1 MMRLVLHLGAYM
13 KKTIDTK
20 YILRLKQG
28 DTSVFEVVFNH
39 YKDQLFLFAMTLVKN
54 VPDAEEVVQE
64 TFINVIKMI
73 HSLNDE
79 SRFHSW
85 IFRICYNQSMLL
97 HRKNR
102 KYSSPKEEYNIEEQI
117 ESDEKPKDLFEKNE
131 VIRVISGE
139 ISDLP
144 DTLSQTAQLYYLNS
158 LTISEISN
166 ILDVPKGTIKNRL
179 FRSRKLIKQRLDE
192 KGYAPD
198 KIFGVAFTPLM
209 FEAYQSIM
217 AETSTSMTLSAN
229 SIVSQNT
236 IAATGSGIGM
246 KIALVVGLASGGGLL
261 AKGIIDAQE
270 TIQIEEIAYYNEPIG
285 ETVEVVVKTN
295 QSIDQTTT
303 SVSNIE
309 NDNLVI
315 KDNELI
321 FYVEKNGTYTVQID
335 DVKRDININ
344 NIDKAY
350 PVLSS
355 VQLNDDNTLSIVVE
369 DEGSG
374 IDYSDSSVLYN
385 NQEYSLKDT
394 IQIEKD
400 YIGEIKIILVDKAG
414 NITQDTV
421 MVNSVKQ

>member
-1 MMRLVLHLGAYM
+1 M

-117 ESDEKPKDLFEKNE
+117 ESDEEPTALFQKNE
-131 VIRVISGE
+131 VIRAVSGE
-139 ISDLP
+139 INDLP
-144 DTLSQTAQLYYLNS
+144 NTLSQTAQLYYLNS
-158 LTISEISN
+158 LTISEISD

-179 FRSRKLIKQRLDE
+179 FRSRKLIKQRLDD
-192 KGYAPD
+192 KGYAPN

-217 AETSTSMTLSAN
+217 AETATSMSLSAS
-229 SIVSQNT
+229 SIVTPNT
-236 IAATGSGIGM
+236 VLATSSGIGI
-246 KIALVVGLASGGGLL
+246 KVALVLGLMSGGGLL
-261 AKGIIDAQE
+261 VKGVIDAQE
-270 TIQIEEIAYYNEPIG
+270 TMQIEEIAYYNEPIG
-285 ETVEVVVKTN
+285 EDLEVVIKTN
-295 QSIDQTTT
+295 QTIDQNTV

-309 NDNLVI
+309 NNNLII

-335 DVKRDININ
+335 DVKRDIKIN

-355 VQLNDDNTLSIVVE
+355 VQLNDDNTLSIVVD
-369 DEGSG
+369 DEGAG
-374 IDYSDSSVLYN
+374 IDYSNSSVLYN
-385 NQEYSLKDT
+385 NHEYSLKDK
-394 IQIEKD
+394 IQIEED
-400 YIGEIKIILVDKAG
+400 YIGEIKVIVVDMAG
-414 NITQDTV
+414 NTTQDTV
-421 MVNSVKQ
+421 MVNSVRQ

>member
-1 MMRLVLHLGAYM
+1 M

-20 YILRLKQG
+20 YILKLKQG

-117 ESDEKPKDLFEKNE
+117 ESDEEPTALFQKNE
-131 VIRVISGE
+131 VIRAVSGE
-139 ISDLP
+139 INDLP
-144 DTLSQTAQLYYLNS
+144 NTLSQTAQLYYLNS
-158 LTISEISN
+158 LTISEISD

-179 FRSRKLIKQRLDE
+179 FRSRKLIKQRLDD

-217 AETSTSMTLSAN
+217 AETATSMSLSAS
-229 SIVSQNT
+229 SIVTPNT
-236 IAATGSGIGM
+236 IVATSSGIGI
-246 KIALVVGLASGGGLL
+246 KVALVVGLVSGGGLL
-261 AKGIIDAQE
+261 VKGVIDAQE
-270 TIQIEEIAYYNEPIG
+270 TMQIEEITYYDEPIG
-285 ETVEVVVKTN
+285 EDVEVVVKTN
-295 QSIDQTTT
+295 QSIDQNTV

-309 NDNLVI
+309 NNNLII

-344 NIDKAY
+344 NIDKDY

-355 VQLNDDNTLSIVVE
+355 LQLNDDNTLSIVVD
-369 DEGSG
+369 DEGAG
-374 IDYSDSSVLYN
+374 IDYSNSSVLYN
-385 NQEYSLKDT
+385 NQEYSLKDK
-394 IQIEKD
+394 IQIEED
-400 YIGEIKIILVDKAG
+400 YVGEIKVILVDMAG
-414 NITQDTV
+414 NTTQDTI